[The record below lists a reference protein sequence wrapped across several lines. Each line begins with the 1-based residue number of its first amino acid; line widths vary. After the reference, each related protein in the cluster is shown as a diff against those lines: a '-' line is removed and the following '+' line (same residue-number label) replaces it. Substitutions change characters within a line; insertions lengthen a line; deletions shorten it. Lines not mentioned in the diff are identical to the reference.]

1 MPTTD
6 TNAQVTVVQ
15 VKKRLR
21 AWRTTSALLLI
32 AAIVG
37 VQAAATPLE
46 PSQNPRLALQLREQ
60 LAQPVAQ
67 AAEHSQLDRLLA
79 VFYQLRQFRPAWAE
93 PAQRAALL
101 AALDDMQSDG
111 LSSGDYALDTL
122 RATWAQPTLPADV
135 ALTTELLAT
144 RSLLT
149 ALSHLLNGKVDPR
162 VLERD
167 WNFQARSFEVQSALI
182 AASAA
187 IDAGEVAALFNR
199 ARPMYPLYEQLREG
213 LRRLRKV
220 QSTGG
225 WPQIADGPTLKAG
238 DDDPR
243 IPALRERLRLSGYGD
258 PEMEAAADSAHFDR
272 VLEDALRRFQRKQ
285 YLAPDGALGKS
296 TLAALNITVAMRI
309 DQVRANLERARWLL
323 HETSAEFLLVDIA
336 GYKATYFQH
345 GQPQWSTRVQV
356 GKPYRKTPS
365 FRSQINRITFNPTW
379 TVPPTI
385 LRNDILPKVRKNPG
399 YLAANR
405 LRVLDHNGKEL
416 RAEQIDWS
424 NPSGLTLRQ
433 DAGAGNS
440 LGRVAIRFDNPYSV
454 YLHDTP
460 HTELFDLEQRA
471 FSSGCIRVE
480 RPLELVERLLD
491 DPAQWNR
498 AAIDAAIASNQTR
511 NVSLHRPV
519 TVLLMYW
526 SVDIHSDG
534 RLGFKRDIYGRD
546 SRILAELA
554 KPQPLRLFN

>member
-101 AALDDMQSDG
+101 AALDDIENDG

-135 ALTTELLAT
+135 AQTTELLAT

-149 ALSHLLNGKVDPR
+149 GLSHLLNGKVDPR

-167 WNFQARSFEVQSALI
+167 WNFQARNIEVRSALS
-182 AASAA
+182 AMSAA
-187 IDAGEVAALFNR
+187 IDAGEIAALFNR

>member
-21 AWRTTSALLLI
+21 GWLTNIALLLI

-46 PSQNPRLALQLREQ
+46 PAQNPRLALQLREQ
-60 LAQPVAQ
+60 LAQSAAQ
-67 AAEHSQLDRLLA
+67 AAEHSLLDQLLA
-79 VFYQLRQFRPAWAE
+79 IFYQLRQFRPAWTE
-93 PAQRAALL
+93 PAQQAALL
-101 AALDDMQSDG
+101 AALDDIESDG

-167 WNFQARSFEVQSALI
+167 WNFQARSIEVRSALS
-182 AASAA
+182 AMSAA
-187 IDAGEVAALFNR
+187 IDAGEIAALFNR

-225 WPQIADGPTLKAG
+225 WPQIADGPTLKTG

-258 PEMEAAADSAHFDR
+258 PEMEATADSTHFDQ

-285 YLAPDGALGKS
+285 YLAPDGVLGKS

-498 AAIDAAIASNQTR
+498 AAIDAVIASNQTR

-554 KPQPLRLFN
+554 KPQPLRLFD

>member
-101 AALDDMQSDG
+101 AALDDIENDG

-135 ALTTELLAT
+135 AQTTELLAT

-167 WNFQARSFEVQSALI
+167 WNFQARNIEVRSALS
-182 AASAA
+182 AMSAA
-187 IDAGEVAALFNR
+187 IDAGEIAALFNR